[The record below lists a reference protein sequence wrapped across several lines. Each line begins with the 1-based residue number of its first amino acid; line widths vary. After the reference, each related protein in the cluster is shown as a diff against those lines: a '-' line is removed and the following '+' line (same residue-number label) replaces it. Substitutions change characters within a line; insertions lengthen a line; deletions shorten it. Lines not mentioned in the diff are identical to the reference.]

1 MAELRIDGRMTVAA
15 FVEQFENKF
24 AAVLKVYK
32 DNKGHL
38 AEDSARLANVQV
50 LRAPTVGDFSF
61 RSDISVGSFC
71 NRLYEEFGLL
81 VSVCRR
87 DGRVAIRDNI
97 ALSDLERI
105 PYQASKKEMEQF
117 DRYMAKETED
127 LDLKST
133 ADELYEKVKRVRN
146 SNDRKDLENIVVLL
160 DELDK
165 SKQTGRLDKVVSLCE
180 KYPITELG
188 GILASIVSGNYVG
201 LGVETMKT
209 ITKLARLFNQDEEN
223 SEDYYR
229 RR

>member
-1 MAELRIDGRMTVAA
+1 MTVAA
-15 FVEQFENKF
+15 FIEQFESQFPCK
-24 AAVLKVYK
+24 LKVYK
-32 DNKGHL
+32 DRNRHP
-38 AEDSARLANVQV
+38 ADERERLANVQM
-50 LRAPTVGDFSF
+50 LRVPKSGSFQF

-71 NRLYEEFGLL
+71 ERLYDEYGIIVDVF
-81 VSVCRR
+81 RR
-87 DGRVAIRDNI
+87 DGRVTLLDNM
-97 ALSDLERI
+97 ALSDTGNV
-105 PYQASKKEMEQF
+105 PYQASKREMEQF
-117 DRYMAKETED
+117 ARYMAKETED
-127 LDLKST
+127 LDLKSI
-133 ADELYEKVKRVRN
+133 ADELYEKGKRVRN
-146 SNDRKDLENIVVLL
+146 SNERKDLENIVVLL